1 MRDPN
6 SLPQEGGWLGRRGG
20 EEPAVPRWGNPISTG
35 QTGAWG
41 LAVNKQGA
49 LQPSAAASPSTA
61 AGFLDVLSHPRS
73 PMFRPHCQDHLLLKV
88 ARAMKSQTAPVS
100 LGGPR
105 CSIRAAEA
113 RLPSRAHAQ
122 PPAAS
127 FPPRGGRLAFHPQT
141 CSVTLGKAPVLSQ
154 AWFSHLYSGGRRA
167 QYLTTHRA
175 DPACSAQGL
184 YHFEPQFP
192 QLTNG

>member
-20 EEPAVPRWGNPISTG
+20 EEPAVPRWGSPISTG

-41 LAVNKQGA
+41 LAVSKQGA

-73 PMFRPHCQDHLLLKV
+73 LMFRPHCQDHLLLKV

-127 FPPRGGRLAFHPQT
+127 FPPQGGRLA

-167 QYLTTHRA
+167 QSVSH
-175 DPACSAQGL
+175 
-184 YHFEPQFP
+184 HPQSRP
-192 QLTNG
+192 SLQRPGTLSL